1 MRNDFES
8 NYLAHHG
15 ILGQKWGYKNGP
27 PYPLDEGDHSSSEKK
42 AGWRK
47 SLVSAIKDHKKKKQ
61 RAKALEKARKTK
73 AENAKKAAEKQA
85 YEDEKQ
91 RVLKSGKASEILKYQ
106 GDLTNKELS
115 DAVSRLDWER
125 RLNEISAKE
134 VQTNWD
140 KMDSLMNKV
149 GKVTDYVNKG
159 ANAYDA
165 IKRVTKIFEPKDDK
179 DKEKKEREEAINK
192 VVNSRNRKEIERYAS
207 LMDNKQLANALAG
220 LKSQETYNEMFK
232 SDREKKK
239 EAKAA
244 EKEKEKQAKA
254 DAKEKEREED
264 LKQAVAQVRAMAE
277 KSNSEYSDYYDDEPQ
292 KQNSKSSGSAKGI
305 KGQDWTEVKDNSKF
319 MADPFVT
326 LDEYTDDEVR
336 KIEKLLRKKGL
347 I

>member
-15 ILGQKWGYKNGP
+15 ILGQKWGHKNGP

-47 SLVSAIKDHKKKKQ
+47 SLASAIKDHKKKKQ
-61 RAKALEKARKTK
+61 RVKALEKARKTK

-244 EKEKEKQAKA
+244 AKESEKQAKA

-264 LKQAVAQVRAMAE
+264 LKQAAAQVKAMAE
-277 KSNSEYSDYYDDEPQ
+277 KSNSEYGDYYDDEPP
-292 KQNSKSSGSAKGI
+292 KQSSKSSESSKPT
-305 KGQDWTEVKDNSKF
+305 KSDNSKF
-319 MADPFVT
+319 MANPFVS

-336 KIEKLLRKKGL
+336 EIEKLLRKKGL